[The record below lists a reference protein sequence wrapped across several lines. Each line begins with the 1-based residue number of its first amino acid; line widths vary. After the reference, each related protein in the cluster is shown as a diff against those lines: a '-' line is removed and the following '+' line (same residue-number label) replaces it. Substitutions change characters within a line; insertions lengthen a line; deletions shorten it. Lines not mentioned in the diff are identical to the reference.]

1 MSLTIKIKRH
11 IYANEDNKVAF
22 SMKDPIKAHRTDLS
36 QEDSETLRVPHQ
48 SPIYFLITVAISII
62 LIEVFVMI
70 LLSQMQRFSLLVTVL
85 IDSTLL
91 ILLLSPVLYL
101 FLYRPQVQYINR
113 QRQIGTALRASEEK
127 YRTLVNVSPVGI
139 FQTDTSGELI
149 YINKEGLRIADLTP
163 EEAYSGKERWASSMH
178 PEDRERVISGW
189 NQTVKDHIDFKS
201 EYRFQRKDGKS
212 SWVIGHAT
220 VLKDSAGQIMG
231 YMGTLSDITERKEA
245 EETMR
250 ESEEK
255 LRIITSSTSDA
266 IMMIDDKGT
275 IAFWNDAAESMLGYK
290 RHEAL
295 GKDICELIVPERY
308 RDAMKKGLE
317 KFAETGEGD
326 ALGKVLVL
334 PAMRKGGEEFF
345 AEHSLA
351 GVRLKNKWHSI
362 GITRDVTERVRAEKE
377 LLWAATRERLTGLLN
392 RFSFEKYEKTMENP
406 VLILI
411 DIDGFRH
418 VNNLYGTE
426 AGNSVLKDLSR
437 YLESTPPENLNVSV
451 YKLGGDDFGI
461 LFEDNPEYNPMDLAK
476 KIVVE
481 GSNRDFMHEGTA
493 ISISLSAG
501 ISRERPLLEKADMV
515 LNYLRRHTRVKYL
528 EYNDALTIK
537 KNISENMKMLNIL
550 KTAINRDAIVSYFQP
565 IVNNKTGR
573 IEKYE
578 CLVRIID
585 EGGKVLSPFSFLQ
598 VAKEARLYGEI
609 TRRMIERG
617 IAAFKDK
624 DYEFSINISV
634 EDIHDSAVEEFMTK
648 ILKNNPETARRTTF
662 EIIESEGIENYEIVY
677 AFIKKIKEYGCKI
690 AIDDFGAGYSN
701 FGHTMQLDIDY
712 IKIDST
718 LIKEIDRNER
728 LQILTE
734 TIVNYAKRLGIKTIA
749 EYVHSKEVHEKVI
762 ELGVDYS
769 QGYYLGEPKPTI
781 EGCS

>member
-1 MSLTIKIKRH
+1 
-11 IYANEDNKVAF
+11 
-22 SMKDPIKAHRTDLS
+22 MKDPIKEHRADLLG
-36 QEDSETLRVPHQ
+36 EDSEALRAPPK
-48 SPIYFLITVAISII
+48 SPVYFLSIVAISII
-62 LIEVFVMI
+62 LIEAFVMI
-70 LLSQMQRFSLLVTVL
+70 LLSQIQHPSLLVTVL

-101 FLYRPQVQYINR
+101 FLYRPHIQHINR
-113 QRQIGTALRASEEK
+113 QRRIETTLLKSEEK
-127 YRTLVNVSPVGI
+127 YRTLVDVSPVGI
-139 FQTDTSGELI
+139 FHTDVRGEVT

-163 EEAYSGKERWASSMH
+163 EEAYSGKERWAKSLH
-178 PEDRERVISGW
+178 PEDRERVMSEW
-189 NQTVKDHIDFKS
+189 NQTVKDQIDFKS
-201 EYRFQRKDGKS
+201 EYRFQRKDGKF
-212 SWVIGHAT
+212 SWVIGHST
-220 VLKDSAGQIMG
+220 VLKDSSGQVLG
-231 YMGTLSDITERKEA
+231 FMGTLSDITDRKEV
-245 EETMR
+245 EESIR

-255 LRIITSSTSDA
+255 LRTITSSTSDA
-266 IMMIDDKGT
+266 IMMIDNKGT
-275 IAFWNDAAESMLGYK
+275 ISFWNDAAESMLGYK

-295 GKDICELIVPERY
+295 DKDIHELIVPQRY
-308 RDAMKKGLE
+308 HDAMKKGLE
-317 KFAETGEGD
+317 KFAETGEGE

-334 PAMRKGGEEFF
+334 PAVRKGGEEFF
-345 AEHSLA
+345 AEHSLT
-351 GVRLKNKWHSI
+351 GVRLKDKWHSI
-362 GITRDVTERVRAEKE
+362 GIIRDITGRIQAEKE
-377 LLWAATRERLTGLLN
+377 LLEAATRERLTGLLN
-392 RFSFEKYEKTMENP
+392 RFSFEKDEKTMKNP
-406 VLILI
+406 ALILI

-418 VNNLYGTE
+418 VNDLYGAE

-437 YLESTPPENLNVSV
+437 YLESIPPENLNAKV

-461 LFEDNPEYNPMDLAK
+461 LFENNPEYHPMDLAK

-481 GSNRDFMHEGTA
+481 GSNRDFVYEGNA
-493 ISISLSAG
+493 ISINLSAG

-528 EYNDALTIK
+528 EYNDTLTLK

-550 KTAINRDAIVSYFQP
+550 KTAINRNGIVSYFQP

-585 EGGKVLSPFSFLQ
+585 EGGQVLSPFSFLQ

-617 IAAFKDK
+617 IAAFRDN

-634 EDIHDSAVEEFMTK
+634 EDIHDREVEEFMAE
-648 ILKNNPETARRTTF
+648 ILKNNPEIARRTTF
-662 EIIESEGIENYEIVY
+662 EIIESEGIENYEIAY
-677 AFIKKIKEYGCKI
+677 AFVKKVKEYGCKI

-701 FGHTMQLDIDY
+701 FGHTMRLDIDY
-712 IKIDST
+712 IKIDSS
-718 LIKEIDRNER
+718 LIKEIDRNEK

-734 TIVNYAKRLGIKTIA
+734 TIVNYAQRLGIETIA

-769 QGYYLGEPKPTI
+769 QGYYIGEPKPTI
-781 EGCS
+781 EGCG